1 MTTEPTR
8 LTIPL
13 PHGDVAA
20 LVWPAP
26 GRPRLV
32 AAHGNG
38 FNAMSLKPMLA
49 PLADRFDIVCV
60 DLRGHG
66 RTTLPADPKNHY
78 GWDIYADD
86 LLQVLAA
93 LDRPAD
99 LLAGHSMGAASLL
112 LAAGRLDAPPPL
124 ALIEPVVLPPG
135 VYLAAR
141 TPFWPLFRARIGLGE
156 RARRCANLWAAREE
170 VLTRYRS
177 KPAFAAWAPGVL
189 EAYLEDGLTEGPEG
203 WRLACDPAWEGANFE
218 ACRHDLM
225 AAATRVGVRMHV
237 LKAGI
242 GSTVV
247 NARGL
252 ERRGAA
258 ISVMD
263 GVSHLAPMEA
273 PEQVARW
280 ISDIANG
287 AELASG

>member
-1 MTTEPTR
+1 VTTEPVR
-8 LTIPL
+8 LTIHV
-13 PHGDVAA
+13 PHGDIAA
-20 LVWPAP
+20 LTWPAP

-49 PLADRFDIVCV
+49 ALADRFEIIAV

-66 RTTLPADPKNHY
+66 RTTLPADPRSHH

-86 LLQVLAA
+86 ILHVLAA

-99 LLAGHSMGAASLL
+99 LLAGHSMGAVSLL
-112 LAAGRLDAPPPL
+112 LAAGRMDAPPPL
-124 ALIEPVVLPPG
+124 ALVEPVVLPPA

-141 TPFWPLFRARIGLGE
+141 TPVWPLFRARIGLGE
-156 RARRCANLWAAREE
+156 RARRRANLWPARED
-170 VLTRYRS
+170 VLARYAS
-177 KPAFAAWAPGVL
+177 KPAFAAWAPGAL
-189 EAYLEDGLTEGPEG
+189 EAYLEDGLIETQDG

-225 AAATRVGVRMHV
+225 GAAARAGAAMHV
-237 LKAGI
+237 LKAEH
-242 GSTVV
+242 GSTVI
-247 NARGL
+247 NERGL
-252 ERRGAA
+252 EQRGAA

-273 PEQVARW
+273 PERVARW
-280 ISDIANG
+280 ISGIADSEG
-287 AELASG
+287 PGGG

>member
-1 MTTEPTR
+1 MTTAPVR
-8 LTIPL
+8 LTIPI

-20 LVWPAP
+20 LAWPAP
-26 GRPRLV
+26 GRPRLL

-49 PLADRFDIVCV
+49 QLADRFDIIAV

-66 RTTLPADPKNHY
+66 RTALPADPENHY

-86 LLQVLAA
+86 LVQVMAA

-99 LLAGHSMGAASLL
+99 LLAGHSMGAVSLL
-112 LAAGRLDAPPPL
+112 LAAGRMDAPPPL
-124 ALIEPVVLPPG
+124 ALIEPVVLPPM

-141 TPFWPLFRARIGLGE
+141 TPLWPLFRARIGLGE
-156 RARRCANLWAAREE
+156 RARRRANLWPARED
-170 VLTRYRS
+170 VLTRYAS

-189 EAYLEDGLTEGPEG
+189 DAYLEDGLIETPDG

-225 AAATRVGVRMHV
+225 AAAAQAGPAIHV
-237 LKAGI
+237 LKAEH
-242 GSTVV
+242 GSTVI

-252 ERRGAA
+252 QRRGAR
-258 ISVMD
+258 ISTLD
-263 GVSHLAPMEA
+263 GVTHLAPMEA
-273 PEQVARW
+273 PDRVARW
-280 ISDIANG
+280 ISAIAYSADPG
-287 AELASG
+287 G